1 MDEVFKDIVGYEGIY
16 QISNLGNVKSLER
29 TCLVR
34 RKSNSIRLV
43 KERILKPSKNTGGYL
58 QVMLYSNNGATH
70 SKGNWHLLHRLIAIA
85 FITNPKNKR
94 EVNHV
99 NGTKADN
106 RLENLEWAT
115 PKENSQHAYINK
127 MKLPLMGETNGNSI
141 LTGSKVLD
149 IKNRL
154 KNGESIHFLSTCY
167 SVSASTIS
175 HIKTG
180 RSWKCLNY

>member
-1 MDEVFKDIVGYEGIY
+1 MDEVFKDIAGYEGIY
-16 QISNLGNVKSLER
+16 QISNLGDVKSLER

-34 RKSNSIRLV
+34 RKSNSIRLI
-43 KERILKPSKNTGGYL
+43 KERILKPSKNPGGYL

-85 FITNPKNKR
+85 FIPNPKNKR

-115 PKENSQHAYINK
+115 PKENSQHAYDIGLNFAR
-127 MKLPLMGETNGNSI
+127 NGNAK
-141 LTGSKVLD
+141 LTEMQAAE
-149 IKNRL
+149 IKN
-154 KNGESIHFLSTCY
+154 KIKGGVSASFLSKEY
-167 SVSASTIS
+167 SVSTATVY

-180 RSWKCLNY
+180 RIWKCLNY